1 MQRALN
7 ILNCLTKC
15 EKRKKWEIGLGLRN
29 MRWHKQ
35 VNTWCIRRT
44 GLIWAAVVE
53 QHVCCFCSLFAKCDA
68 FFSLVKTICV
78 SRRPICSV
86 MIIHSAINRPS
97 DYFLMW
103 SLFPPALCPQ
113 PNLILLR
120 GVRVLT
126 TVLFYMIHY
135 YSSRIV
141 EFNTGYD
148 GALPSHLWST
158 SAVDGLLTYLKERQ
172 KSLLLRFSW
181 KMMCAASS
189 VGRKKQI
196 NKCGLPL

>member
-148 GALPSHLWST
+148 GALSSHLWST
-158 SAVDGLLTYLKERQ
+158 SAVDGLLTYLKER
-172 KSLLLRFSW
+172 
-181 KMMCAASS
+181 
-189 VGRKKQI
+189 
-196 NKCGLPL
+196 